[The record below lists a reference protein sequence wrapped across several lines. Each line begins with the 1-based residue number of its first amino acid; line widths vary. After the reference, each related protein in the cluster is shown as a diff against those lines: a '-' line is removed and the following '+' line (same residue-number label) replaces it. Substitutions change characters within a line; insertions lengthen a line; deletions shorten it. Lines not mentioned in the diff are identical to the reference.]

1 MKILQVINS
10 LQTGGAEKLLLDSI
24 PLYREQGVE
33 MDILLLWDNDEP
45 FVQKLQELKC
55 CKVHI
60 LQHSNNYKDIYNPLH
75 IFRVRKVM
83 KNYDIIHV
91 HLFPAQYF
99 VALANIGLN
108 KKLVFTEHNTTNRR
122 FSNWLLRRLDCLI
135 YRTYSKVVY
144 ISKEVESIFVS
155 TFKFLRKR
163 GVIISNGVAIDK
175 IIRAVPYFKYE
186 ICASITSDDFLVA
199 QVSAFRPQKDHKT
212 LIDAVMLLPRN
223 VKLLLI
229 GNGVEKEKVQQY
241 VIDNEVEHR
250 VIFLGQRMDI
260 PNILKSVD
268 VNVLSSKYEGLSL
281 SSIEGLA
288 SGKPFVASDVP
299 GLHDIVDGAGIL
311 FEQGNARQLATV
323 IERLMSEPDYA
334 LAIGQQGI
342 ARAKQFDIKTMVQ
355 KHIELYKEV
364 CYEE

>member
-108 KKLVFTEHNTTNRR
+108 KRLVFTEHSTTNKRMH
-122 FSNWLLRRLDCLI
+122 SKWLSYVDKYIYLFYKCIVAISEDVAKQLDFHI
-135 YRTYSKVVY
+135 P
-144 ISKEVESIFVS
+144 
-155 TFKFLRKR
+155 
-163 GVIISNGVAIDK
+163 GANVIVIHNGVNVANIFSAK
-175 IIRAVPYFKYE
+175 PYYRKD
-186 ICASITSDDFLVA
+186 ICEEVSEKDYLIA
-199 QVSAFRPQKDHKT
+199 QTSAFREGKQQNIVIKA
-212 LIDAVMLLPRN
+212 LRFLPPN

-229 GNGVEKEKVQQY
+229 GTGDERLRQDLVKLIFNFKLR
-241 VIDNEVEHR
+241 DR

-364 CYEE
+364 YG